1 MLNKRAK
8 SCMIYAR
15 DVCYIKLHSYLGSE
29 KLNEIIKER
38 DKVFKKINQQ
48 SCNRT
53 VNVDV
58 TRIIT

>member
-1 MLNKRAK
+1 M
-8 SCMIYAR
+8 
-15 DVCYIKLHSYLGSE
+15 KLK
-29 KLNEIIKER
+29 KL

-48 SCNRT
+48 SCNTT